1 MSILLYLLSFSAGI
15 GVLITFIIGLANYFS
30 SADYKKWWRI
40 SLGLFAAASVLTLL
54 ASIFDSDS
62 GLNTGLAFLWV
73 YVSLLMFAYILVYII
88 KRVKKDSTKGYKKR
102 IATTFII
109 VLALI
114 FTIGATAGDPENAE
128 REINEATATVEEET
142 KEQTT
147 EETTANDEKEPEAE
161 RAALDAKR
169 AEIEERKK
177 LEEEKSV
184 EQKQKEDA
192 QKESEQE
199 EAEKKEAELKKK
211 KEEKPAEEKST
222 EEKSAEEKKN
232 KGESKTEEESAEEP
246 EEEKTY
252 EPGSEDR
259 IPVTVA
265 SFTDGDTTRF
275 YYNGNDEPFRYLLI
289 DTPETSHPRVGEQPF
304 GKEASARTKEL
315 LSNADVIEVEFD
327 VGARQDHY
335 QRNLAYVYADGQ
347 MVNEILVREGLAQV
361 NYVEPPNIRHL
372 ERLQTAQALAK
383 QEQIGIWSL
392 PHPFD
397 SEIYQEGSSQESP
410 DSDSEE
416 NNSSTRSSEGTEHF
430 QNCTE
435 LREVYPDGVASDH
448 PAYQSKMDRDK
459 DDYACE

>member
-1 MSILLYLLSFSAGI
+1 MSILLYLLSFAAGM

-40 SLGLFAAASVLTLL
+40 SLGLFGATSVLTLL
-54 ASIFDSDS
+54 ASIFDSDA

-73 YVSLLMFAYILVYII
+73 YVSLLMSAYILVYII

-102 IATTFII
+102 ITTTFII
-109 VLALI
+109 GLALI
-114 FTIGATAGDPENAE
+114 FTVGATAGDPGNAE
-128 REINEATATVEEET
+128 REINEAAATVEEET
-142 KEQTT
+142 KEKTT
-147 EETTANDEKEPEAE
+147 EETTVSAE
-161 RAALDAKR
+161 RA
-169 AEIEERKK
+169 EIEEERKK

-192 QKESEQE
+192 
-199 EAEKKEAELKKK
+199 EKKEAELKKK
-211 KEEKPAEEKST
+211 KEEEPAEEKST

-232 KGESKTEEESAEEP
+232 ADEPKTEEESAEEP

-252 EPGSEDR
+252 QPGSEDR

-275 YYNGNDEPFRYLLI
+275 YYNGNNEPFRYLLI

-372 ERLQTAQALAK
+372 ERLQTAESLAK

-397 SEIYQEGSSQESP
+397 SEVYQEGSSQESP

-416 NNSSTRSSEGTEHF
+416 NDSSTGSAAESSEGTEHF

-435 LREVYPDGVASDH
+435 LRETYPDGVASNH
-448 PAYQSKMDRDK
+448 PAYQPKMDRDK